1 MTEKIDN
8 LAQNSARKNTYLEH
22 FKRQSYKNKKKNRY
36 VGYNQKWQ
44 YLENRVQEYLK
55 NMDKKWVKPK
65 ILKKK

>member
-36 VGYNQKWQ
+36 VGY
-44 YLENRVQEYLK
+44 RV
-55 NMDKKWVKPK
+55 
-65 ILKKK
+65 